1 MYTAALERTER
12 EVAELCRGGLDKDAF
27 CRSVGERLAR
37 VVQFDGSCWHTI
49 DPATLLITSHLTEN
63 IPDVDFPLLAWN
75 EYVADDVNR
84 FASLARG
91 RRHVGDVARRDGG
104 ASRSAACGIARCSL
118 LAVSTPSCA
127 RPSCRDPRAG
137 AR

>member
-27 CRSVGERLAR
+27 CRSVGACLAR

-63 IPDVDFPLLAWN
+63 IPEVT
-75 EYVADDVNR
+75 
-84 FASLARG
+84 
-91 RRHVGDVARRDGG
+91 
-104 ASRSAACGIARCSL
+104 SRSWPGT
-118 LAVSTPSCA
+118 STS
-127 RPSCRDPRAG
+127 RTT
-137 AR
+137 